1 MIYPVLWGCL
11 ALGMALGA
19 LVIIVLLFAPNDER
33 RP

>member
-1 MIYPVLWGCL
+1 MIYAVLWAL
-11 ALGMALGA
+11 AAFGMALGA